1 MTSHKED
8 ITNNEDD
15 TSSEE
20 YRSGT
25 DKEEIEKE
33 VVIERSK
40 AFYELLKDLKV
51 STVEESLESEENDQE
66 VTLERLFTKVIK
78 AEQEAIK
85 CWYNVG
91 KAVRNKVEEER
102 NKLGIK
108 EKSIKTKLYNELT
121 KRLKGFNRKVI
132 QSKIER
138 AERVYKLFKGIG
150 GRSKINKMKNTS
162 MNTIINL
169 KEKKGEVDELIR
181 KVNEIEEE
189 RNSIMEE

>member
-1 MTSHKED
+1 MTCLG
-8 ITNNEDD
+8 
-15 TSSEE
+15 
-20 YRSGT
+20 SGQVNYPT
-25 DKEEIEKE
+25 RPDPFGAL
-33 VVIERSK
+33 S
-40 AFYELLKDLKV
+40 V

-66 VTLERLFTKVIK
+66 VMLERLFTKAIK

-108 EKSIKTKLYNELT
+108 EKSIRTKMYNELT
-121 KRLKGFNRKVI
+121 KRLKGFIRKVI

-138 AERVYKLFKGIG
+138 AERVYKLFKEIG
-150 GRSKINKMKNTS
+150 GRSKINRMKNTS

-169 KEKKGEVDELIR
+169 KEKKGEVDELMR
-181 KVNEIEEE
+181 QVNEIEEE
-189 RNSIMEE
+189 RNSMIER